1 MEARKINGGKQT
13 KLKTIPK
20 KFARRW
26 VEKTE
31 SGWNCANWTGSR
43 QGNSIYKNRNTKL
56 AMKNRQGESTYQ
68 FGRGSS
74 AWPLRFLCQNPNPRL
89 NPNLGLLS
97 LVIILAEE
105 LASTEEDRRR
115 EGRRIKWRDREDGD
129 RKVKYAQV
137 LFITA
142 EISSVLTAAIDGI
155 HPDRSILAVASR
167 SPMRGQCRGAK
178 CLLDTQWM
186 GEKVNFFEVTCL
198 FFFNMKGNMFVR
210 WRSITW
216 CNFWLDSL
224 DYGSIH
230 QQDCRLVS

>member
-1 MEARKINGGKQT
+1 VAAS
-13 KLKTIPK
+13 IP
-20 KFARRW
+20 
-26 VEKTE
+26 VPE
-31 SGWNCANWTGSR
+31 S
-43 QGNSIYKNRNTKL
+43 Q
-56 AMKNRQGESTYQ
+56 
-68 FGRGSS
+68 S
-74 AWPLRFLCQNPNPRL
+74 AP

-178 CLLDTQWM
+178 CLGYSTD
-186 GEKVNFFEVTCL
+186 GR
-198 FFFNMKGNMFVR
+198 KG
-210 WRSITW
+210 
-216 CNFWLDSL
+216 
-224 DYGSIH
+224 
-230 QQDCRLVS
+230 